1 MKAELELKRL
11 ALIKLTLYSTMVVS
25 AVLVLISVSAAFG
38 YTERVASGVDTVG
51 SLGGLIG
58 MQLSVAILHLIRD
71 LEGRA
76 FKQPRNFRRQVL
88 WGLVGALVLGVLAY
102 LFYVNP

>member
-11 ALIKLTLYSTMVVS
+11 ALIKLTLYSTMFLS

-38 YTERVASGVDTVG
+38 YTKNASGVDTVG

-76 FKQPRNFRRQVL
+76 FKQPRNFKRQVL
-88 WGLVGALVLGVLAY
+88 WGLGGALVLGVLAY